1 MQDIK
6 LSKLKKRRIEQC
18 LFLGFHIWGISAFIC
33 ISLCLLPACL
43 SVRSTL
49 TCIFL
54 QLLWLFKQSVYLF
67 RECLAVPLVYVL
79 GNTIWPQVLSVYLKP
94 SVSVPLLIVSRVS
107 SRLAP
112 PLIIRAMWKRQ
123 CLERREGD
131 LEKDSKKW
139 REREKRAK
147 NKSEQERKRQRELM
161 SDWKRENVDC
171 LWTWPQLLVLLM
183 NGWGWGW
190 GGPRQ
195 DCLCC
200 ACAIE
205 RVRAQQIYVL
215 QEVS

>member
-1 MQDIK
+1 MQDNK
-6 LSKLKKRRIEQC
+6 LSTLKKIRIEQC
-18 LFLGFHIWGISAFIC
+18 LFLGFHMWGISAFIC

-123 CLERREGD
+123 CLERRERETWRRTARNGGRGRGRKR
-131 LEKDSKKW
+131 LKIRANQREKD
-139 REREKRAK
+139 RG
-147 NKSEQERKRQRELM
+147 N
-161 SDWKRENVDC
+161 
-171 LWTWPQLLVLLM
+171 
-183 NGWGWGW
+183 
-190 GGPRQ
+190 
-195 DCLCC
+195 
-200 ACAIE
+200 
-205 RVRAQQIYVL
+205 
-215 QEVS
+215 